1 MNERIK
7 ELERQAEKFVMSIPA
22 SLDINEY
29 TSVFNEKF
37 AELLLLEC
45 IELVE
50 TTPRH
55 CAFTTYDL
63 PIVECTIQKTSERL
77 HEHFGIQRTYKTTDE
92 RTRVKEIPNTR
103 RSL

>member
-1 MNERIK
+1 MINRITEFK
-7 ELERQAEKFVMSIPA
+7 LRAGIQDNPDQEG
-22 SLDINEY
+22 LDL
-29 TSVFNEKF
+29 F
-37 AELLLLEC
+37 AELIIKEC

-63 PIVECTIQKTSERL
+63 NTVECTIQKTSERL
-77 HEHFGIQRTYKTTDE
+77 HEYFGVKQTYKTTSE
-92 RTRVKEIPNTR
+92 RTSIKDIPKTR

>member
-7 ELERQAEKFVMSIPA
+7 ELLVKAIKEVGPDDDDNGAKEKT
-22 SLDINEY
+22 L
-29 TSVFNEKF
+29 EKF

-63 PIVECTIQKTSERL
+63 GTVECTIQKTSERL
-77 HEHFGIQRTYKTTDE
+77 HEHFGMKRTYKTTDE
-92 RTRVKEIPNTR
+92 RTGIKEILNTR